1 MSSLKIFIVED
12 DDWYCEF
19 IAYNLQLD
27 EEYEIA
33 KFHNGTDC
41 LKHLKERPDVITLDY
56 QLPDFKGEDLL
67 KKIKDFDPD
76 IEVIVISEQEKIETA
91 VHLLKLGAYD
101 YIVKSKDIRDRLL
114 NVIRNIKKQSGLKKQ
129 IDWLQS
135 EVEKK
140 YDFEQSIIGSS
151 NEIRKVFHLIEKAI
165 TTNMVVTITGETG
178 TGKELVAKAIHF
190 NSPRKKAPF
199 VAINM
204 AAIPKDLIESEL
216 FGHEKGAF
224 TGAQSTR
231 IGKFEEASNGTLFL
245 DEIGEM
251 DMNVQAKLLRA
262 LQEKEIT
269 RVGSNKAIKIDSRI
283 IVSTNRNLME
293 EVKEKKFRDDLY
305 YRLLG
310 ITIEMPALREREKDV
325 IVLSRYFIDTYCHE
339 NHLKPKVLSREAQ
352 KKLLNYPFPG
362 NVRELKSIIELA
374 VVMSN
379 TSEIE
384 PEDISLGSEDKSSE
398 AFNYDLT
405 LREHNYRIAK
415 AYLKKYNDNVK
426 LAAEKL
432 GIGFSTVYRMLRKEA
447 S

>member
-1 MSSLKIFIVED
+1 MKIFIVED

-27 EEYEIA
+27 EEYEIT
-33 KFHNGTDC
+33 KISNGTDC
-41 LKHLKERPDVITLDY
+41 LKNLKEKPDIITLDY
-56 QLPDFKGEDLL
+56 QLPDITGEDLL
-67 KKIKDFDPD
+67 KKIKDFNPD

-91 VHLLKLGAYD
+91 VKLLKLGAFD

-114 NVIRNIKKQSGLKKQ
+114 NVVRNIKKQKGLKKQ
-129 IDWLQS
+129 IDLLQS
-135 EVEKK
+135 EVERK
-140 YDFEQSIIGSS
+140 YDFEKSIIGSS
-151 NEIRKVFHLIEKAI
+151 KEIKKVFHLIEKAI
-165 TTNMVVTITGETG
+165 STNMVVTITGETG
-178 TGKELVAKAIHF
+178 TGKELVAKAIHYH
-190 NSPRKKAPF
+190 SQRKKAPF

-204 AAIPKDLIESEL
+204 SAIPKDLIESEL

-224 TGAQSTR
+224 TGAQSVR
-231 IGKFEEASNGTLFL
+231 IGKFEEAGGGTLFL

-251 DMNVQAKLLRA
+251 DLNVQAKLLRA

-269 RVGSNKAIKIDSRI
+269 RIGSNKTIKTDCRI
-283 IVSTNRNLME
+283 IVSTNRNLKE

-310 ITIEMPALREREKDV
+310 ITIELPALRNRENDV
-325 IVLSRYFIDTYCHE
+325 IALSRYFIDMYCQE
-339 NHLKPKVLSREAQ
+339 NHLKPKALSREAR
-352 KKLLNYPFPG
+352 KKLLDYSFPG
-362 NVRELKSIIELA
+362 NIRELKSVIELA
-374 VVMSN
+374 VVMSDTN
-379 TSEIE
+379 EIE
-384 PEDISLGSEDKSSE
+384 PDDISLGTEDQGSEV
-398 AFNYDLT
+398 FNFDLT

-432 GIGFSTVYRMLRKEA
+432 GIGFSTVYRMLRKEG

>member
-1 MSSLKIFIVED
+1 MSTMKIFIVED

-27 EEYEIA
+27 EEYEIT
-33 KFHNGTDC
+33 KISNGTDC
-41 LKHLKERPDVITLDY
+41 LKNLKEKPDIITLDY
-56 QLPDFKGEDLL
+56 QLPDITGEDLL
-67 KKIKDFDPD
+67 KKIKDFNPD

-91 VHLLKLGAYD
+91 VKLLKLGAFD

-114 NVIRNIKKQSGLKKQ
+114 NVVRNIKKQKGLKKQ
-129 IDWLQS
+129 IDLLQS
-135 EVEKK
+135 EVERK
-140 YDFEQSIIGSS
+140 YDFEKSIIGSS
-151 NEIRKVFHLIEKAI
+151 KEIKKVFHLIEKAI
-165 TTNMVVTITGETG
+165 STNMLVTITGETG
-178 TGKELVAKAIHF
+178 TGKELVAKAIHYH
-190 NSPRKKAPF
+190 SQMKKAPF

-224 TGAQSTR
+224 TGAQSVR
-231 IGKFEEASNGTLFL
+231 IGKFEEAGGGTLFL

-251 DMNVQAKLLRA
+251 DLNVQAKLLRA

-269 RVGSNKAIKIDSRI
+269 RIGSNKTIKTDCRI
-283 IVSTNRNLME
+283 IVSTNRNLKE

-310 ITIEMPALREREKDV
+310 ITIELPALRNRENDV
-325 IVLSRYFIDTYCHE
+325 IALSRYFIEMYCQE
-339 NHLKPKVLSREAQ
+339 NHLKPKALSREAR
-352 KKLLNYPFPG
+352 KKLLDYSFPG
-362 NVRELKSIIELA
+362 NIRELKSVIELA
-374 VVMSN
+374 VVMSD
-379 TSEIE
+379 TDEIE
-384 PEDISLGSEDKSSE
+384 PDDIALGTNDQGSEV
-398 AFNYDLT
+398 FNFDLT

-432 GIGFSTVYRMLRKEA
+432 GIGFSTVYRMLRKEG

>member
-1 MSSLKIFIVED
+1 MSTMKIFIVED
-12 DDWYCEF
+12 DDWYSEF
-19 IAYNLQLD
+19 IAYNLHLD
-27 EEYEIA
+27 EAYEIS

-41 LKHLKERPDVITLDY
+41 LKNLKEKPDIITLDY
-56 QLPDFKGEDLL
+56 QLPDLTGEDLL

-76 IEVIVISEQEKIETA
+76 IDVVVISEQEKIETA
-91 VHLLKLGAYD
+91 VKLLKLGAFD

-114 NVIRNIKKQSGLKKQ
+114 NVVRNIKRQKGLKKQ
-129 IDWLQS
+129 IDLLQS

-140 YDFEQSIIGSS
+140 YDFEKTIIGSS
-151 NEIRKVFHLIEKAI
+151 KEIKKVFHLIEKAI

-178 TGKELVAKAIHF
+178 TGKELVAKAIHY
-190 NSPRKKAPF
+190 NSPRKKETF

-231 IGKFEEASNGTLFL
+231 IGKFEEASGGTLFL

-251 DMNVQAKLLRA
+251 DLNVQAKLLRA

-269 RVGSNKAIKIDSRI
+269 RIGSNKTIKTDCRI
-283 IVSTNRNLME
+283 IVSTNRNLKE
-293 EVKEKKFRDDLY
+293 DVKEKKFRDDLY

-310 ITIEMPALREREKDV
+310 ITIEMPALRDRENDV
-325 IVLSRYFIDTYCHE
+325 IALSRYFIDIYCQE
-339 NHLKPKVLSREAQ
+339 NHLNPKILSREAQ
-352 KKLLNYPFPG
+352 KKLLNYSFPG

-379 TSEIE
+379 TEEITAA
-384 PEDISLGSEDKSSE
+384 DIPLGVDDKGTE
-398 AFNYDLT
+398 IFNYDLT

>member
-1 MSSLKIFIVED
+1 MSVMKIFVVED

-27 EEYEIA
+27 EAYEIS
-33 KFHNGTDC
+33 KFKNGTDC
-41 LKHLKERPDVITLDY
+41 MKNLKEMPDIITLDY
-56 QLPDFKGEDLL
+56 QLPDISGEDLL
-67 KKIKDFDPD
+67 IKIKDFNPD

-91 VHLLKLGAYD
+91 VQLLKLGAFD
-101 YIVKSKDIRDRLL
+101 YIVKSKDIRDRIL
-114 NVIRNIKKQSGLKKQ
+114 NVVRNIKKQKGLKQ
-129 IDWLQS
+129 RIDLLQS
-135 EVEKK
+135 EVERK
-140 YDFEQSIIGSS
+140 YDFEKSIIGNSA
-151 NEIRKVFHLIEKAI
+151 EIKKVFHLIEKAI
-165 TTNMVVTITGETG
+165 TTNLVVIISGETG
-178 TGKELVAKAIHF
+178 TGKELVAKAIHYH
-190 NSPRKKAPF
+190 SPRKKGPF

-231 IGKFEEASNGTLFL
+231 IGKFEEAGGGTLFL

-269 RVGSNKAIKIDSRI
+269 RIGSNKTIKTDCRI
-283 IVSTNRNLME
+283 IVSTNRNLKE

-310 ITIEMPALREREKDV
+310 ITIELPALRNRENDV
-325 IVLSRYFIDTYCHE
+325 IALSNYFIEMYCRE
-339 NHLKPKVLSREAQ
+339 NRVKPKALSREAR
-352 KKLLNYPFPG
+352 KKLLNYSFPG
-362 NVRELKSIIELA
+362 NVRELKSVIELA
-374 VVMSN
+374 VVMSG
-379 TSEIE
+379 SKEIE
-384 PEDISLGSEDKSSE
+384 PDDISLGTEEQDTE
-398 AFNYDLT
+398 RFNFELT
-405 LREHNYRIAK
+405 LKDHNYRITK

-432 GIGFSTVYRMLRKEA
+432 GIGFSTVYRMLRKEE